1 MGSHL
6 LKGEAHPRV
15 ELSVVRIDDFGL
27 GLEDTLL
34 PENAHLNHSSV
45 RKGVWSLNVAAANAQ
60 FVGSSYSSSFRGQ
73 VGNLSAGDKRTAR
86 KTALFGVV
94 RTLSHC

>member
-34 PENAHLNHSSV
+34 PENAQLN
-45 RKGVWSLNVAAANAQ
+45 Q
-60 FVGSSYSSSFRGQ
+60 SFRSERGLELECSSRAKYA
-73 VGNLSAGDKRTAR
+73 NP
-86 KTALFGVV
+86 
-94 RTLSHC
+94 